1 MTPAGQSA
9 MGDEGAGLFSIE
21 RRRADSD
28 DGMFVGAGVR
38 RFQLLRAPSSEPG
51 RTSSPPAILSSHD
64 TPKRSR
70 ARRRALPASTA
81 YGRVGAGTRSFDHP
95 KRF

>member
-1 MTPAGQSA
+1 MTPAGQCA

-38 RFQLLRAPSSEPG
+38 RFQRAFEPLRPRPG
-51 RTSSPPAILSSHD
+51 EHHPD
-64 TPKRSR
+64 
-70 ARRRALPASTA
+70 RR
-81 YGRVGAGTRSFDHP
+81 
-95 KRF
+95 